1 MAALIMLLEFIERA
15 EWSKTSAVIETL
27 GLEKSGVIKSY
38 NEAIAWA
45 DEQSSTKN

>member
-1 MAALIMLLEFIERA
+1 MGIVKISDALHEEVR
-15 EWSKTSAVIETL
+15 KTSAVMETL
-27 GLEKSGVIKSY
+27 GLEKSDVIKSY